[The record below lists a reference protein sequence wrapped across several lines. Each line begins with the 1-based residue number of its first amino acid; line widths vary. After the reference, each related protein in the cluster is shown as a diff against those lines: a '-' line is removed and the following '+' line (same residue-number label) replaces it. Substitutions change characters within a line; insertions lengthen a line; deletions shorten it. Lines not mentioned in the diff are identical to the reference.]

1 MGKAGDKPRKPR
13 RRLAK
18 VPRGFEPNDLHLAGL
33 NNPSG
38 GNYGT
43 RDDHDAASY
52 RSTNLGRFGRAF
64 LWLMGRRKRGQVDPN
79 TARESDADSE

>member
-1 MGKAGDKPRKPR
+1 M
-13 RRLAK
+13 AK

-38 GNYGT
+38 GNYST

-64 LWLMGRRKRGQVDPN
+64 LWLLGRRKREQVDPN
-79 TARESDADSE
+79 TDANSESQ

>member
-1 MGKAGDKPRKPR
+1 MGQAGDKPRKPR

-52 RSTNLGRFGRAF
+52 RSTYLGRFGRAI
-64 LWLMGRRKRGQVDPN
+64 LWLLGRRTRERVDPN
-79 TARESDADSE
+79 TGADSNPDAE